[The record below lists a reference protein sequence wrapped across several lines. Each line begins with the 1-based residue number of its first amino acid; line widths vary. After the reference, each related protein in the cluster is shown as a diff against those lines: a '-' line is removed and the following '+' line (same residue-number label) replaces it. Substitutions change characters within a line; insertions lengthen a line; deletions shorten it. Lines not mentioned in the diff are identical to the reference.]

1 MRVKNL
7 ILILGV
13 IVAYLGIIGY
23 VRMSNDRTIEKRD
36 YQVWREDYIKNQSE
50 SEQYVNLSLIHI

>member
-23 VRMSNDRTIEKRD
+23 VRMSNDHTIEKR
-36 YQVWREDYIKNQSE
+36 
-50 SEQYVNLSLIHI
+50 

>member
-23 VRMSNDRTIEKRD
+23 VRMSNDRTIEKD
-36 YQVWREDYIKNQSE
+36 IIKFGE
-50 SEQYVNLSLIHI
+50 KTI